1 MHAFKRFFLN
11 CFCCCLV
18 ERQQLKEELRRK
30 LIEELERERL
40 GNTLFTG
47 QQSNN
52 CRELY
57 NNHLKHIQTYRD
69 SEEEEEEAEY

>member
-1 MHAFKRFFLN
+1 M
-11 CFCCCLV
+11 V
-18 ERQQLKEELRRK
+18 ELKEELRKELR
-30 LIEELERERL
+30 EELERELL

-52 CRELY
+52 GRELY